1 MRDPVRMW
9 GNPNTKKQSVFSSF
23 YLKYT
28 FFHGLHI
35 MRLAVKVPLGTFPCL
50 CLALLF
56 NTGDNIAQS
65 IGFNDNVFCRN
76 FGQLTFNIIVHIT
89 PFSFLQKQS

>member
-56 NTGDNIAQS
+56 NTGDKNPKDPGYWYYILPC
-65 IGFNDNVFCRN
+65 IIPTHVFDPN
-76 FGQLTFNIIVHIT
+76 
-89 PFSFLQKQS
+89 LQEKNLLF